1 MGSGGG
7 AGAGASVAPPNAAG
21 AFNGTNP
28 NYGAPTQQ
36 GQGALNYLGNMAAQ
50 MRGQGGGGGAG
61 AGGAGAGGMNASGGY
76 MGGHL

>member
-7 AGAGASVAPPNAAG
+7 AAAGASMAPPDAAG
-21 AFNGTNP
+21 AFNGTNA

-36 GQGALNYLGNMAAQ
+36 GQGALNYLGNMATQ
-50 MRGQGGGGGAG
+50 MRGQGGGG
-61 AGGAGAGGMNASGGY
+61 AGGAGMGGMNASGGY